1 MKTLI
6 IVDAQYDFMPGGA
19 LAVPDGDAVVPAIN
33 AMQDDFDL
41 IVATQDWHPPGH
53 KSFASAHP
61 GRKPFEVI
69 ELHGLEQTL
78 WPDHCVEGS
87 AGAELHGELDMR
99 RVEAIVRKG
108 MDPEIDSYSGFYDN
122 GHRKSTGLNGLLRD
136 KGATEL
142 HVCGLAADIC
152 VYYTL
157 MDALKLGFSATL
169 QTHATRPLDPD
180 AFKAAK
186 EDIVRNGGVVG
197 G

>member
-33 AMQDDFDL
+33 ALQDDFDL

-53 KSFASAHP
+53 NSFAAAHP
-61 GRKPFEVI
+61 GRDPFEVT

-78 WPDHCVEGS
+78 WPDHCVQGS

-99 RVEAIVRKG
+99 RVEAIIRKG
-108 MDPEIDSYSGFYDN
+108 MDPDIDSYSGFYDN
-122 GHRKSTGLNGLLRD
+122 GHRKSTGLAGLLRD

-157 MDALKLGFSATL
+157 MDALKLGFPATL
-169 QTHATRPLDPD
+169 QTPATRPLDPD
-180 AFKAAK
+180 AFEAAK
-186 EDIVRNGGVVG
+186 EDIVRNGGVIG
-197 G
+197 E